1 MPNPE
6 GITMLEVYDDSR
18 LGDAGPNDLSEA
30 LERGTIVYFP
40 RSPVPLPSDDDLA
53 FCREQLPK
61 LLKLKNISYHPEA
74 GHVSGLDTDDQ
85 AVRQRVHVILV
96 TMSNNI
102 TVFLSGTAPRLT
114 KGWTVGT
121 CSFRPMQEKG
131 RNLKPHASNELVH
144 IDAGAYGATN
154 GGRILRFFINVNP
167 NEDRVWA
174 TKGTFPELYRRYGA
188 QAKIRP
194 KHVTENYLHKRP
206 LDHLRTGLVTGLA
219 SVGLPMAKVLDSS
232 PYDRVM
238 RQFHNFMKD
247 TPSFQ
252 EDSLGHEEL
261 RFPPYSAWMVLTDM
275 VSHAVVSGQFCFVQ
289 TSILQLSNCRMP
301 ELAPYNIL
309 RESTTL

>member
-1 MPNPE
+1 
-6 GITMLEVYDDSR
+6 MLEVYDDSR
-18 LGDAGPNDLSEA
+18 LGDAGPDDVSDA
-30 LERGTIVYFP
+30 LERGAIVYFP

-53 FCREQLPK
+53 FCCEQLPK

-85 AVRQRVHVILV
+85 AVAQRVHVILV

-102 TVFLSGTAPRLT
+102 TAFLSRTAPRLT

-188 QAKIRP
+188 LAKIRP
-194 KHVTENYLHKRP
+194 EHVTKNYLHKRP
-206 LDHLRTGLVTGLA
+206 LDHLRTGLVNGLA

-261 RFPPYSAWMVLTDM
+261 RFPPYSAWMVFTDM
-275 VSHAVVSGQFCFVQ
+275 VSHASLSGQFAFVQ
-289 TSILQLSNCRMP
+289 TSIVQLNNCRMP

>member
-1 MPNPE
+1 MN
-6 GITMLEVYDDSR
+6 
-18 LGDAGPNDLSEA
+18 NDIA
-30 LERGTIVYFP
+30 
-40 RSPVPLPSDDDLA
+40 D
-53 FCREQLPK
+53 
-61 LLKLKNISYHPEA
+61 
-74 GHVSGLDTDDQ
+74 
-85 AVRQRVHVILV
+85 
-96 TMSNNI
+96 
-102 TVFLSGTAPRLT
+102 FLSRTAPSLT
-114 KGWTVGT
+114 KDSIVGT
-121 CSFRPMQEKG
+121 CSFRPIQEKG

-188 QAKIRP
+188 LAKIRP
-194 KHVTENYLHKRP
+194 AHVTKSYLHKRP
-206 LDHLRTGLVTGLA
+206 WDHLRTGLVKGLA
-219 SVGLPMAKVLDSS
+219 SAGLPMAKVLDSS

-261 RFPPYSAWMVLTDM
+261 RFPPYSAWMVLTDL

-289 TSILQLSNCRMP
+289 TSIVQLNNCRMP

>member
-1 MPNPE
+1 
-6 GITMLEVYDDSR
+6 MLEVYDDSR
-18 LGDAGPNDLSEA
+18 LGDAGPNDLSDA
-30 LERGTIVYFP
+30 LERGAIVYFP
-40 RSPVPLPSDDDLA
+40 RSPVPLPSDDVLA

-74 GHVSGLDTDDQ
+74 GHVSGLDTDDK
-85 AVRQRVHVILV
+85 AVAQRVHIILV

-102 TVFLSGTAPRLT
+102 AAFLSRTAPRLT
-114 KGWTVGT
+114 KDWTVGT
-121 CSFRPMQEKG
+121 CSFRPIQEKG

-174 TKGTFPELYRRYGA
+174 TKGTFRELYRRYGA
-188 QAKIRP
+188 PAKIRP
-194 KHVTENYLHKRP
+194 EHVTKNYLHKRQ
-206 LDHLRTGLVTGLA
+206 LDHLRTGLVSGLA
-219 SVGLPMAKVLDSS
+219 SVGLPIAKVLDSS

-261 RFPPYSAWMVLTDM
+261 RFPPYSAWMVFTEM
-275 VSHAVVSGQFCFVQ
+275 VSHASVSGQFCFVQ
-289 TSILQLSNCRMP
+289 TGIVRLNNCRLP
-301 ELAPYNIL
+301 EFAPYNIL
-309 RESTTL
+309 RESSNVNIPGR